1 VREGSQT
8 ILADETLDLPRDDP
22 RASGELIA
30 DAVQV
35 GEFECCASKEERILG
50 AAGGQARRNTME
62 VARRGGTLRFTVGVL
77 ARAAPGQVLED
88 GYAPGWTYS
97 GSLVGQSTFKEP
109 SPCSVKLRC
118 PGGSWG

>member
-1 VREGSQT
+1 M
-8 ILADETLDLPRDDP
+8 
-22 RASGELIA
+22 
-30 DAVQV
+30 
-35 GEFECCASKEERILG
+35 G

-62 VARRGGTLRFTVGVL
+62 VARRGGTLRFSVGVL

-118 PGGSWG
+118 PGGSSGLTMTLVGAAGDRCRHREWPLVIGADGSGG